1 VSALK
6 ETGAIQASAQREADE
21 AASRGLGKTELKFY
35 FAYTSPVSYL
45 ANDPA
50 YALERSHDVSL
61 RFIPFGV
68 DIRRVYGD
76 VPTRGERDLRKL
88 RYLYHDAR
96 RMARE
101 RGVVIY
107 PPKQI
112 FSARRAFYG
121 GFCAEDQDLFRPYSD
136 RVYQRFFKHELEVE
150 NPDALAA
157 ILNEVGADTSTFG
170 RWIEDEESEAKPR
183 LKRGFA
189 EAAADHVFGVPTFV
203 IDGEIFWGYDR
214 MRWLI
219 KKLDAMGLRR

>member
-1 VSALK
+1 M
-6 ETGAIQASAQREADE
+6 ETPLEV
-21 AASRGLGKTELKFY
+21 KFY

-50 YALERSHDVSL
+50 YALERSHHVTL
-61 RFIPFGV
+61 RFIPYGV

-76 VPTRGERDLRKL
+76 VPSRGERELRKV
-88 RYLYHDAR
+88 RYLYQDAR

-107 PPKQI
+107 PPKRI

-121 GFCAEDQDLFRPYSD
+121 GFCAEDQGLFRAYSD
-136 RVYQRFFKHELEVE
+136 RLYQRFWKNELEVE
-150 NPDALAA
+150 NPEALAA
-157 ILNEVGADTSTFG
+157 ILEEVGAATTTFR

-203 IDGEIFWGYDR
+203 ADGELFWGYDR
-214 MRWLI
+214 MPWLI
-219 KKLDAMGLRR
+219 KKLDALGLGR